1 VPRIFSTTSGERE
14 RSDFVLAPTLWHSD
28 AVPLNPNTRLGPYE
42 IIAPLGAGGMGEVYR
57 ARDPRLGREVAIKVL
72 PQHLSTNSE
81 VRARFERE
89 AKTISSLNH
98 PHICTLFD
106 VGREGDIDYL
116 VMELVE
122 GESLAQRLA
131 KGPLAAGEVL
141 KLGGQIA
148 DALDRAHRA
157 GVVHRDLKPG
167 NVMLTKSGAKLMD
180 FGLARATGMAGQGG
194 DSGVTHAA
202 LTQSPTIA
210 APLTAEGTLV
220 GTFQY
225 MSPEQLEG
233 KEADARSDLWALGCV
248 LYEMAT
254 GRRAFAGKSQASL
267 IASIM
272 HTDPAPP
279 SQVSPMT
286 PPALDQLVR
295 GMLAK
300 DPEERIQTAHDVK
313 LQLGWIAGSGSQS
326 GAMPIAPRRRRVPVW
341 TMAAIGALAAL
352 AISLTIAL
360 AMHPAGLTHTMRL
373 TLLPPE
379 AANVSDEQM
388 FTAISPDGR
397 HIAFIATDS
406 TGSSQMWIRDLE
418 SSEAQPLPGTQ
429 QAYIPFWSPDS
440 RFIAFFADGKLKKV
454 DVDGKSVQ
462 VICDAPDGRGGAW
475 SSRGV
480 ILFAPTA
487 TGPLMRVGQGGGQ
500 VTAATVL
507 DAAGVQRAHRFPS
520 FLGDGTHFL
529 FVSLGDSMTT
539 RIATL
544 GNLTSRP
551 ILHAEGGSVYAAPG
565 QLLFSRDLTLMVQR
579 FDVGAAKL
587 IGEPHALGPSPTSSS
602 YAGSP
607 PASVSANGIIVQR
620 HRSLTLTALAWYDR
634 GGRRL
639 EPVPMAPGQYAEVAL
654 SPDGTR
660 AAMSRL
666 SSEGGSDIW
675 TVHLASGLATRLS
688 LDQTYCERPRWSPDG
703 KWIAYSALVRPAGRW
718 VYRRLSSGAGESEIY
733 LKGPTSFT
741 DPFGWTP
748 DGRYFLYRDLDPV
761 TGEDIW
767 AVDETGDRKPFPVLH
782 SRYHE
787 EDASLSPDGKW
798 LAYRS
803 NESGRAELYLQSF
816 PAPDARVRV
825 SQEGAGVGSRSSFG
839 QAYWRRDGRELIFVG
854 GDGVTVMSVAI
865 ESVQPLRVGTP
876 RPVFRLPSTT
886 FDMVATPDLQR
897 FLVLEPR
904 GSIESASTQLILNWP
919 AEAAAK

>member
-1 VPRIFSTTSGERE
+1 
-14 RSDFVLAPTLWHSD
+14 
-28 AVPLNPNTRLGPYE
+28 VPLNPSTRLGPYE

-72 PQHLSTNSE
+72 PQHLSTNAE

-106 VGREGDIDYL
+106 VGREGETDYL

-122 GESLAQRLA
+122 GESLAQRLTRGA
-131 KGPLAAGEVL
+131 LAPAEVL

-180 FGLARATGMAGQGG
+180 FGLARATGMQGPG
-194 DSGVTHAA
+194 GTSGITREA
-202 LTQSPTIA
+202 LTQSPTVA
-210 APLTAEGTLV
+210 APLTAEGTIV

-233 KEADARSDLWALGCV
+233 KEADVRSDLWALGCV
-248 LYEMAT
+248 LYEMTT
-254 GRRAFAGKSQASL
+254 GRRAFEGKSQASL

-279 SQVSPMT
+279 SQLAPLT
-286 PPALDQLVR
+286 PPALDQLVK
-295 GMLAK
+295 GLLAK

-326 GAMPIAPRRRRVPVW
+326 GTPAVAARRRRIPIW
-341 TMAAIGALAAL
+341 SAL
-352 AISLTIAL
+352 AIAALSVLAIAL
-360 AMHPAGLTHTMRL
+360 AVVLASHPSGLTHAMRL
-373 TLLPPE
+373 SLLPPDG
-379 AANVSDEQM
+379 ANVNDDQM

-397 HIAFIATDS
+397 RIVFVATDS
-406 TGSSQMWIRDLE
+406 TGNSQLWLRNLE
-418 SSEAQPLPGTQ
+418 SSEAQALPGTQ

-440 RFIAFFADGKLKKV
+440 RSIAFFCEGKLKRV
-454 DVDGKSVQ
+454 DVDGKNVQ
-462 VICDAPDGRGGAW
+462 VICDAPDGRGGTW
-475 SSRGV
+475 SPRGV
-480 ILFAPTA
+480 IVFAPTA
-487 TGPLMRVGQGGGQ
+487 TGPLMRVGEGGGP
-500 VTAATVL
+500 VTPATVM

-520 FLGDGTHFL
+520 FLADGKHFV
-529 FVSLGDSMTT
+529 FVSLGDSMLT
-539 RIATL
+539 RLASL
-544 GNLTSRP
+544 DDLKSRP
-551 ILHAEGGSVYAAPG
+551 VMHADGGSAYAAPG
-565 QLLFSRDLTLMVQR
+565 YLLFSRDLTLMVQR

-587 IGEPHALGPSPTSSS
+587 IGEPHVLGPAPTSSA

-620 HRSLTLTALAWYDR
+620 HRSLTSTALAWYDR
-634 GGRRL
+634 TGRRVG
-639 EPVPMAPGQYAEVAL
+639 PVPMAQGQYAEVAL
-654 SPDGTR
+654 SPDDTHAALTRLASDGGT
-660 AAMSRL
+660 
-666 SSEGGSDIW
+666 DIW
-675 TVHLASGLATRLS
+675 TIALSSGLSTRLS
-688 LDQTYCERPRWSPDG
+688 LDQQFCEKARWTPDG
-703 KWIAYSALVRPAGRW
+703 RWVAYSALIRPAGRT
-718 VYRRLSSGAGESEIY
+718 VFRRLSSGAGDAEVY
-733 LKGPTSFT
+733 LKGATSFT
-741 DPFGWTP
+741 DPACWTP
-748 DGRYFLYRDLDPV
+748 DGRYFLFRELDPV

-767 AVDETGDRKPFPVLH
+767 AVDEQGDKKPFPVLH

-816 PAPDARVRV
+816 PVPDAKVRV
-825 SQEGAGVGSRSSFG
+825 SQEGAGVGSRSNFG
-839 QAYWRRDGRELIFVG
+839 QAYWRKDGRELIFVG
-854 GDGVTVMSVAI
+854 GDGVTVMSVEI
-865 ESVQPLRVGTP
+865 ESAQPLRVGTP
-876 RPVFRLPSTT
+876 RPLFRVPPTSVDLA
-886 FDMVATPDLQR
+886 ATSDLQR

-904 GSIESASTQLILNWP
+904 GNIESASIQLIMNWP
-919 AEAAAK
+919 AEIQAK